1 MMNKVKF
8 LLIDTKRPIPS
19 SAHVPVRGCSGTTPS
34 TMSCS
39 SSCSN
44 ISDVEPEQTKKANV
58 TVETDNALPNA
69 SVETMAQ
76 VFVKI
81 DNERIPDSIESDGKS
96 SSSKQQQ
103 SCKYNAEPCLSMV
116 LLDPIESSKGSKD
129 AVKYQDRASIVASGS
144 TYVRFGRVSLSFSN
158 RDEIAGGV

>member
-44 ISDVEPEQTKKANV
+44 ISDVEPEQPKKANV

-81 DNERIPDSIESDGKS
+81 DNERIPDSIDSEEVLKCVPKCHNEPKMPLNQMGK
-96 SSSKQQQ
+96 
-103 SCKYNAEPCLSMV
+103 V
-116 LLDPIESSKGSKD
+116 LPQNSNK
-129 AVKYQDRASIVASGS
+129 AVNIMLRP
-144 TYVRFGRVSLSFSN
+144 VSPWFY
-158 RDEIAGGV
+158 